1 MKHYADEWIAE
12 WCQENGWT
20 DPVMEPLNHYWAF
33 PPGAVM
39 PQPIP
44 SEILRIIKAQKGLS
58 PQEKRWSMVSTAIAF
73 MLAIA
78 SYMLKSPMPLI
89 AAFALGAITA
99 ARLEPDDI

>member
-1 MKHYADEWIAE
+1 MKRYSDEWILE

-20 DPVMEPLNHYWAF
+20 EPVMEPLNHYWAF

-58 PQEKRWSMVSTAIAF
+58 PQEKRWSVASAGIAV

-78 SYMLKSPMPLI
+78 SYFLKSPMPLI

-99 ARLEPDDI
+99 AHLEPDDI